1 MAECETVR
9 IKELYIDSFRRLL
22 GLIAQNYD
30 WKNHHHPVYIEKIG
44 AVGLTDE
51 YKGKKG
57 DRHQVFRN
65 IKLKIRTDI
74 SDDKRKELDEI
85 LEL

>member
-1 MAECETVR
+1 MADYES
-9 IKELYIDSFRRLL
+9 IKVEKLFIDEFRGLL
-22 GLIAQNYD
+22 EFIAQNYD
-30 WKNHHHPVYIEKIG
+30 WKNHLHPVYIEKIG

-57 DRHQVFRN
+57 DMHQVFRN
-65 IKLKIRTDI
+65 IELKIRTDI
-74 SDDKRKELDEI
+74 PDNKRKELDEV